1 MSKLDSAEFDRLL
14 AEARGAVAEARASG
28 PDPAGSPDLR
38 GSGTDSAAQVYAEVG
53 IGGRLTSLRIDPDVL
68 SLGAE
73 PLSARVVEAVTMAQ
87 DALAAKLRQ
96 RRAAGPDLTTLD
108 QQIHDVQQGAVR
120 ELSMLLGSMVET
132 VTSARHGVDTD
143 ED

>member
-14 AEARGAVAEARASG
+14 TEARGAVTAARASG

-53 IGGRLTSLRIDPDVL
+53 IGGRLTSLRIDPEVL
-68 SLGAE
+68 ATGAG
-73 PLSARVVEAVTMAQ
+73 PLSDRVVEAVTMAQ

-96 RRAAGPDLTTLD
+96 QRAAGPDLGALD

-120 ELSMLLGSMVET
+120 ELSALLHSMFDT
-132 VTSARHGVDTD
+132 VRSHGD
-143 ED
+143 EGDADD